1 VGVSTFRDRNHLPL
15 IGGWESGVQVV
26 HSHDSGPVGNVEHC
40 GQNQWAQRQ
49 PHGPL
54 QSFPPTIAP
63 RGTTEMPGG
72 LQKIGR
78 TPASA
83 LEPKQRTA
91 AVARAA
97 PSSREPRIVLVISLP
112 SGRQSTEEARSG
124 PCTFLVELA
133 AIALFDYLVGL
144 LDGDVGGLGL
154 LNDHAAKRGE
164 VFLVEAVI
172 IVPEL

>member
-1 VGVSTFRDRNHLPL
+1 
-15 IGGWESGVQVV
+15 VQVV

-78 TPASA
+78 TAASA

-91 AVARAA
+91 PVARAA
-97 PSSREPRIVLVISLP
+97 PNCREPRIVLVISLP
-112 SGRQSTEEARSG
+112 LGVKARIKPVQG
-124 PCTFLVELA
+124 PR
-133 AIALFDYLVGL
+133 ALPSRAYCDSPLRLPRRPV
-144 LDGDVGGLGL
+144 
-154 LNDHAAKRGE
+154 R
-164 VFLVEAVI
+164 
-172 IVPEL
+172 P